1 MPMALL
7 RPVKKRRS
15 PLRQA
20 NLKLSGS
27 KLCSLK
33 QGILSDACVSAAAEA

>member
-15 PLRQA
+15 PLRQS

-27 KLCSLK
+27 ELCSLK